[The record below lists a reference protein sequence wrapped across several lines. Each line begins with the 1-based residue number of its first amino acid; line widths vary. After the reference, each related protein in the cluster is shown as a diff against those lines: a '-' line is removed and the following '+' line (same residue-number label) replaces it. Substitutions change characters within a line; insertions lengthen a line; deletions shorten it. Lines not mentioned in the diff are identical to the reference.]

1 MRFAPVVLAATTLA
15 LVTACADSPTGAASP
30 VMRREQGAQNGGPPV
45 TVMTRN
51 LYVGADVDAVIGAL
65 ASPDPGDDFAALQA
79 AIGTLQATDFP
90 ARARAIAA
98 EIGAARPQL
107 VALQEVFNIEI
118 DLRALGMLVNL
129 HLDFL
134 SILRAELTK
143 RGLAYAV
150 AATVRTTRA
159 TPIPG
164 IALTD
169 CDVVLID
176 LRRARVAGPVIA
188 RQFAYNIGTVAPGV
202 DIRRGYIA
210 LPVSVQGN
218 DFTFVNTH
226 LESGA
231 DAQIAQLRA
240 AQAMELAAL
249 VGGAHRLIL
258 TGDLNDVPGSPM
270 YQVLGG
276 AGLSDTWTQGEGTG
290 LTCCHASDLSNPL
303 ATFTQRIDYVWQKGF
318 DHPQAGLLG
327 SVSQIGDE
335 AGDKIAGPYF
345 PIWPSDHA
353 GVVVRLV
360 APAAVGIR

>member
-1 MRFAPVVLAATTLA
+1 MRFAPVVLAAATLA
-15 LVTACADSPTGAASP
+15 LTTACADSPTGASAP
-30 VMRREQGAQNGGPPV
+30 VMRQEQGRAGGPPV

-65 ASPDPGDDFAALQA
+65 ASPDPDDDFAALQS

-107 VALQEVFNIEI
+107 VALQEVFMIEI
-118 DLRALGMLVNL
+118 DLRALGMPVNM

-164 IALTD
+164 IALSD
-169 CDVVLID
+169 YDVVLID

-210 LPVSVQGN
+210 MPVSVQGN
-218 DFTFVNTH
+218 EFTFVNTH
-226 LESGA
+226 LESGT
-231 DAQIAQLRA
+231 DPQIVQLRA
-240 AQAMELAAL
+240 AQAMELASI
-249 VGGAHRLIL
+249 VGSADRVIL

-276 AGLSDTWTQGEGTG
+276 AGLSDTWTQGDGTG
-290 LTCCHASDLSNPL
+290 LTCCHAPDLSNPL
-303 ATFTQRIDYVWQKGF
+303 AAFTQRIDYVWQKGF
-318 DHPQAGLLG
+318 DHPRAGLLG
-327 SVSQIGDE
+327 DISLIGDE
-335 AGDKIAGPYF
+335 AADKIAGPYF

-353 GVVVRLV
+353 GVVARLV
-360 APAAVGIR
+360 SPAANGLR